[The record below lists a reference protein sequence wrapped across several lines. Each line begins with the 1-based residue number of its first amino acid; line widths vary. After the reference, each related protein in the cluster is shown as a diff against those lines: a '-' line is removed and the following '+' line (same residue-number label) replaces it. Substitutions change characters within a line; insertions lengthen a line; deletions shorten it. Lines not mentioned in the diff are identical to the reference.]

1 MFFLTITAIQA
12 GRKCKQW
19 ASDSVKNH
27 RSPAQIQAN
36 PIRKSLGRVLIEI
49 LTDYFVDLSLLQA
62 FCWRFEEY
70 RKNGTSCSCLRLITI
85 ESCVKKLNGNLSYQN
100 SFQPDPISMPEVI
113 QKTVATVFIGTTFST
128 LIRQQT
134 SPVPKIAKKAPR
146 VPIIDEDKT
155 KIRA

>member
-1 MFFLTITAIQA
+1 M
-12 GRKCKQW
+12 
-19 ASDSVKNH
+19 V
-27 RSPAQIQAN
+27 
-36 PIRKSLGRVLIEI
+36 I
-49 LTDYFVDLSLLQA
+49 LV
-62 FCWRFEEY
+62 
-70 RKNGTSCSCLRLITI
+70 I
-85 ESCVKKLNGNLSYQN
+85 KK